1 MSHRPAT
8 PRAMEFPADVEM
20 EMDDSHLPKSS
31 SSAMPDLQAA
41 TVPRLKAKVHRLT
54 PDRLKQIS
62 LSDWIREASE
72 KLFRGVVVSLF
83 GCCCFCFRLF
93 SRRFF
98 QFGYF

>member
-1 MSHRPAT
+1 
-8 PRAMEFPADVEM
+8 MELSADV

-62 LSDWIREASE
+62 LSDLSRIQ
-72 KLFRGVVVSLF
+72 KFCGVVVSLLGCFVVVCLFVCLFFSEVLSF
-83 GCCCFCFRLF
+83 GCV
-93 SRRFF
+93 RRRRK
-98 QFGYF
+98 